1 MQNDFISTYFKY
13 VGDTEVPAIFHRWA
27 CLAALGAFIGRD
39 YRFRLG
45 HFNIKPNLYCMLMG
59 DAGTRKST
67 AIKIAVNMLTAAGY
81 RNIAADKTTKEKF
94 LLDLSGAGDI
104 IADEHGKK
112 SGFEILEENLFGGD
126 DKHIPELLIAADEFN
141 VFVGNGNIEFLS
153 LLGVMWDY
161 EGVFKNK
168 VKNTRS
174 VEIHDPFVSVL
185 AGNTPTGFSLA
196 FPAEAIGQ
204 GIFSRLLLVYGESTG
219 RKITFPEPP
228 TIEAVQEITARI
240 HEAKSAA
247 KGDSTLTEKA
257 KGALDI
263 IYKSTRGVQDVR
275 FESYANRRFS
285 HLLKLCLIISAGNY
299 RNRIEESD
307 VVYANTILTYA
318 EKLMPKALGE
328 FGKAKHSDVAHRI
341 LAFVER
347 CDAPANLKT
356 IWKQVSTDLEDL
368 DRLKDIL
375 NNLILADKLQLTKLG
390 YLPNKKDLQHAPSNA
405 DSFVDFSL
413 LTDEE
418 RKHVPS

>member
-1 MQNDFISTYFKY
+1 
-13 VGDTEVPAIFHRWA
+13 
-27 CLAALGAFIGRD
+27 
-39 YRFRLG
+39 
-45 HFNIKPNLYCMLMG
+45 MLMG

-67 AIKIAVNMLTAAGY
+67 AIKIAVNMLKAAGY
-81 RNIAADKTTKEKF
+81 VNIAADKTTKEKF

-126 DKHIPELLIAADEFN
+126 DRHIPEILIAADEFN

-174 VEIHDPFVSVL
+174 VEIHDPYVSVL

-219 RKITFPEPP
+219 RRITFPEAPSVA
-228 TIEAVQEITARI
+228 AVQEITERI
-240 HEAKSAA
+240 HQAKSAA
-247 KGDSTLTEKA
+247 KGDATLSDSA
-257 KGALDI
+257 KSCLDS
-263 IYKSTRGVQDVR
+263 IYKSSRGLQDIR

-285 HLLKLCLIISAGNY
+285 HLLKLCLITSASCY
-299 RNRIEESD
+299 RNSIEESD
-307 VVYANTILTYA
+307 VIYANTMLSYI

-328 FGKAKHSDVAHRI
+328 FGKAKNSDVAHKI
-341 LAFVER
+341 LAFIER
-347 CDAPANLKT
+347 ADGAVPLKI
-356 IWKQVSTDLEDL
+356 IWKQCSTDLEDL
-368 DRLKDIL
+368 DKLKEIL
-375 NNLILADKLQLTKLG
+375 NNLALADKLQLTKVG
-390 YLPNKKDLQHAPSNA
+390 YLPNKKDLQHTSDSA
-405 DSFVDFSL
+405 DSFVDYSL
-413 LTDEE
+413 LTAEE
-418 RKHVPS
+418 RKHVTT